1 MSFGFSVDDFL
12 VTALLIKDI
21 ICCLQANGGAA
32 SEYQELVRELHDLQQ
47 ALNAIER
54 LQGNPNQASTV
65 DGLKIAGLNCQSVLD
80 NFRAKLKKFEAG
92 LEAGCSRGKLRDGA
106 AKIKWQL
113 TMQKDVEDLRAYL
126 SVHSSSM
133 NMMLSIAGLLV
144 KPWPPKIACPGGHL
158 LLKL

>member
-144 KPWPPKIACPGGHL
+144 KPWPPKI
-158 LLKL
+158 